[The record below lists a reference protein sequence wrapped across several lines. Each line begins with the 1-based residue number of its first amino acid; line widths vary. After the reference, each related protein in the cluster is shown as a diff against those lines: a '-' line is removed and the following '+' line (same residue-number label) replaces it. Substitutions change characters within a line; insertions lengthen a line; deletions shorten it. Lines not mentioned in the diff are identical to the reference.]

1 MSTTLDFLA
10 DPLVYALG
18 WTVVHSLWQ
27 GMLIALG
34 LAGGMILAQRRTAR
48 FRYGLAVG
56 ALLLLAA
63 ASAATF
69 YLYFEV
75 PDGAGNGL
83 AAAPAPMAEGVA
95 PSMNT
100 EAAPLQGLA
109 FWRAQARAYFEQH
122 LPLIVAAWLLGVA
135 FFLLRMLAG
144 LGYVQHLRHR
154 SVRPMGEPWQGK
166 LHALSRR
173 LRLRRRVQLLE
184 SALVQS
190 PVVIGWLKPVILIP
204 VGTVNALTPAQVEA
218 VLAHELA
225 HIYRQDYLL
234 NIMQSIIEALYYFNP
249 AVWWISAYVR
259 MERENCC
266 DDIAVGLS
274 DDALGYARALVKIE
288 EAAQRHPR
296 MAMAMA
302 SKGRPF
308 LLHRVRRI
316 LNQPPQKM
324 YTMEK
329 MTATGLLLAA
339 LLFFSFSYAHNS
351 AETAER
357 AVMEALDELPPLP
370 LTTLASRWAAP
381 DTLPRQIIQLQTE
394 DNGRTVDAELQD
406 GKITKLSIDGEEIPE
421 AEFPKYEGLV
431 EDMLADMPPPPAP
444 PAPPAPPGVPNAP
457 APPAPPTPPTPPS
470 PPAAPEAPRLLRL
483 ERSTDKKVRTEK
495 RDDGSV
501 IIEIQDERNGAP
513 MEVIVEQK
521 DGRQVIRID
530 EKVIE
535 VGDSLVIEDGDRN
548 VFFLN
553 GKDKDIDFDFNWTG
567 DKEMLK
573 GLRSTEEMEI
583 ILEEAHESTQRAF
596 EELRKK
602 GLTTYDFDD
611 VEIEMDGFGLGGTHP
626 EVKVFTTPELRGA
639 DYRFPRPGGGSMK
652 QTIEQQML
660 RDGFIE
666 STEEYKFQLSGKGK
680 LRING
685 KRMPDGVFE
694 RYKNL
699 YERSTGSR
707 LGQGDEVEI
716 NKKP

>member
-27 GMLIALG
+27 GMLIALA

-48 FRYGLAVG
+48 FRYGLAIG
-56 ALLLLAA
+56 ALLLLVAV
-63 ASAATF
+63 SAATF

-75 PDGAGNGL
+75 PDSAGNGL
-83 AAAPAPMAEGVA
+83 TAAPAPMAEGAA
-95 PSMNT
+95 PLMNT
-100 EAAPLQGLA
+100 QAAPLQGLA
-109 FWRAQARAYFEQH
+109 FWRAQAQAYFEQH

-135 FFLLRMLAG
+135 FFLLRMLVG

-166 LHALSRR
+166 LQALSRR

-308 LLHRVRRI
+308 LLQRVRRI

-370 LTTLASRWAAP
+370 LTTLASRRAAP

-406 GKITKLSIDGEEIPE
+406 GKITKLSIDERKSRKLS
-421 AEFPKYEGLV
+421 FQSMKV
-431 EDMLADMPPPPAP
+431 WWK
-444 PAPPAPPGVPNAP
+444 
-457 APPAPPTPPTPPS
+457 TCS
-470 PPAAPEAPRLLRL
+470 PICRLLRHPLHHL
-483 ERSTDKKVRTEK
+483 EYPMRQRPLHHQHPPRLQAPLLPRKHPACCAWSAPRTKK
-495 RDDGSV
+495 S
-501 IIEIQDERNGAP
+501 A
-513 MEVIVEQK
+513 
-521 DGRQVIRID
+521 
-530 EKVIE
+530 
-535 VGDSLVIEDGDRN
+535 
-548 VFFLN
+548 
-553 GKDKDIDFDFNWTG
+553 
-567 DKEMLK
+567 
-573 GLRSTEEMEI
+573 
-583 ILEEAHESTQRAF
+583 
-596 EELRKK
+596 RKSAMMA
-602 GLTTYDFDD
+602 
-611 VEIEMDGFGLGGTHP
+611 V
-626 EVKVFTTPELRGA
+626 
-639 DYRFPRPGGGSMK
+639 
-652 QTIEQQML
+652 
-660 RDGFIE
+660 
-666 STEEYKFQLSGKGK
+666 
-680 LRING
+680 
-685 KRMPDGVFE
+685 
-694 RYKNL
+694 
-699 YERSTGSR
+699 
-707 LGQGDEVEI
+707 
-716 NKKP
+716 

>member
-27 GMLIALG
+27 GMLIALA

-69 YLYFEV
+69 HLYFEV
-75 PDGAGNGL
+75 PDGAGRGL
-83 AAAPAPMAEGVA
+83 AAAPAPMAEGVV
-95 PSMNT
+95 PSMNA

-109 FWRAQARAYFEQH
+109 FWRAQAQAYFEQH

-154 SVRPMGEPWQGK
+154 SVRPMGAPWQGK
-166 LHALSRR
+166 LQVLSHR
-173 LRLRRRVQLLE
+173 LRLRRTVQLLE

-302 SKGRPF
+302 SKGHPF
-308 LLHRVRRI
+308 LLQRVRRI

-357 AVMEALDELPPLP
+357 TALEALDELPPLP
-370 LTTLASRWAAP
+370 LKTLASRWSAP

-406 GKITKLSIDGEEIPE
+406 GKITKLSIDGKEIPE

-431 EDMLADMPPPPAP
+431 EEMLADMPPPPAP
-444 PAPPAPPGVPNAP
+444 PAPPGMPNAP

-495 RDDGSV
+495 REDGSV
-501 IIEIQDERNGAP
+501 IIEIQDERSGAP

-521 DGRQVIRID
+521 DGRQIIRID
-530 EKVIE
+530 ERIIE
-535 VGDSLVIEDGDRN
+535 VGDSLVIEDEDRN
-548 VFFLN
+548 VFFFN
-553 GKDKDIDFDFNWTG
+553 GKDKDFDFDFEWTG

-583 ILEEAHESTQRAF
+583 ILEEAHESTQKAF

-611 VEIEMDGFGLGGTHP
+611 VEIEMDGFGLGGAHP
-626 EVKVFTTPELRGA
+626 EVRVFTAPELRGA
-639 DYRFPRPGGGSMK
+639 DYRFPRSGGGSMK

>member
-95 PSMNT
+95 PSMTT

-166 LHALSRR
+166 LQALSRR

-204 VGTVNALTPAQVEA
+204 VGTINALTPAQVEA

-308 LLHRVRRI
+308 LLQRVRRI

-351 AETAER
+351 SEAAER
-357 AVMEALDELPPLP
+357 TVMEALDELPPLP
-370 LTTLASRWAAP
+370 LTTLASRRAAP

-406 GKITKLSIDGEEIPE
+406 GKITKLSIDGKEIPE

-530 EKVIE
+530 EKIIE

-553 GKDKDIDFDFNWTG
+553 GKDKDFDFDFEWTG

-583 ILEEAHESTQRAF
+583 ILKEAHESTQKAF

-602 GLTTYDFDD
+602 GLTTYDFED

>member
-1 MSTTLDFLA
+1 MSTTPDFFA
-10 DPLVYALG
+10 DPLIYALG

-27 GMLIALG
+27 GMLVALT
-34 LAGGMILAQRRTAR
+34 LAGGMILAQRRSAR
-48 FRYGLAVG
+48 FRYGLAIG
-56 ALLLLAA
+56 ALLLLVAV
-63 ASAATF
+63 SVATF

-75 PDGAGNGL
+75 PDVTGNGL
-83 AAAPAPMAEGVA
+83 TKAPAPMTEDIVL
-95 PSMNT
+95 SMNK
-100 EAAPLQGLA
+100 EAAPLQGFA
-109 FWRAQARAYFEQH
+109 FWRAQAQAYFEQH
-122 LPLIVAAWLLGVA
+122 LPLIVAVWLLGVA

-144 LGYVQHLRHR
+144 LGYVQYLRHR
-154 SVRPMGEPWQGK
+154 SVRPMGEPWQEK
-166 LHALSRR
+166 LQALSRH
-173 LRLRRRVQLLE
+173 LRLRGTVQLLE

-234 NIMQSIIEALYYFNP
+234 NIVQSIIEALYYFNP

-266 DDIAVGLS
+266 DDIAVSLS
-274 DDALGYARALVKIE
+274 DDALGYAKALVKIE

-308 LLHRVRRI
+308 LLQRVRRI

-351 AETAER
+351 AEAAER
-357 AVMEALDELPPLP
+357 TAMEALDELPPLP

-406 GKITKLSIDGEEIPE
+406 GEITKLSIDGKEIPK
-421 AEFPKYEGLV
+421 AEFPKYKGLV

-444 PAPPAPPGVPNAP
+444 TAVPTPPSAPNAP
-457 APPAPPTPPTPPS
+457 APPAPPAPPTPPS

-495 RDDGSV
+495 RDDGSL
-501 IIEIQDERNGAP
+501 IIEIQDEQNGAP
-513 MEVIVEQK
+513 MEVIVEEK
-521 DGRQVIRID
+521 DGRHIIRID
-530 EKVIE
+530 EKIIE
-535 VGDSLVIEDGDRN
+535 VGDSLVIEDEDRR
-548 VFFLN
+548 VFYFN
-553 GKDKDIDFDFNWTG
+553 DNEDFDFDFDWTG

-583 ILEEAHESTQRAF
+583 ILEEAHETSRKAF
-596 EELRKK
+596 EELHKK
-602 GLTTYDFDD
+602 GLRSYDFED
-611 VEIEMDGFGLGGTHP
+611 VEIEMEGFGLDGTHP
-626 EVKVFTTPELRGA
+626 EVRVFTAPELRSTE
-639 DYRFPRPGGGSMK
+639 YRFPRPGGGSMK

-694 RYKNL
+694 RYKSL